1 MATSINL
8 NATQTGDDRNA
19 CKKLEVKV
27 IKKRSY

>member
-1 MATSINL
+1 MATSTNL
-8 NATQTGDDRNA
+8 KVAQTGDDKNT